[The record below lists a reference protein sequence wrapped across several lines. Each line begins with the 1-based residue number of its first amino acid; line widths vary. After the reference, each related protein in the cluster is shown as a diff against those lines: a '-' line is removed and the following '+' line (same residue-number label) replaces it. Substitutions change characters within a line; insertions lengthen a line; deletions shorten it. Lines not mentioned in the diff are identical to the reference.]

1 MNSDQEEPVTHVTPR
16 GGNVFADLGFDS
28 EEAANLKLRSDLMM
42 QLSAFI
48 EDEGL
53 TQREAAGRMH
63 VSQPRVSDLTRRKV
77 GKLTIDALV
86 NMLSAAGLQVQLHV
100 HEKAA

>member
-1 MNSDQEEPVTHVTPR
+1 
-16 GGNVFADLGFDS
+16 
-28 EEAANLKLRSDLMM
+28 
-42 QLSAFI
+42 
-48 EDEGL
+48 
-53 TQREAAGRMH
+53 MH
-63 VSQPRVSDLTRRKV
+63 VSQPRVSDLTRGKI

>member
-48 EDEGL
+48 RRGSDPEGSRRGCTL
-53 TQREAAGRMH
+53 
-63 VSQPRVSDLTRRKV
+63 VSPASPILRAERLAS
-77 GKLTIDALV
+77 
-86 NMLSAAGLQVQLHV
+86 
-100 HEKAA
+100 